1 MLVAHS
7 AIVNNAS
14 DNDGGGIYL
23 GGGWGQHRIQSSTIS
38 GNTTSG
44 AGGGVLVRFVPATT
58 TYVHILTST
67 ITNNTAAG
75 TGGGIE
81 FEPPPSEIGFSQD
94 VSVFSSIVA
103 GNFSLS
109 VTFEWNINETWNRPT
124 GVFNCINS
132 LIYVAPGFPRPT
144 DMGGCTFDVRNPML
158 GPLTP
163 FGGEGNLPL
172 HPLLAG
178 SPAVDAALDDGGRDE
193 QRNGWIADTDS
204 LPQPAGWMMF
214 EPLVDGD
221 GDGMAVR
228 DLGAYERNDRW
239 QTELLAVRAQGPA
252 THTVVTI
259 PGGYD
264 RGAGTTYAAAS
275 ATDEFVTY
283 ALPIGEPGR
292 YDLTI
297 GARKAADAGK
307 LQVAVADDPAG
318 PWTDLGAE
326 QDGYA
331 ATSAF
336 VSLGPFPALFTSAG
350 EKLLRLSVTGK
361 NPASAGYRLYL
372 DYVAAKR
379 SAGGV
384 SGRGGRGRRRSQL
397 LRSSPVAASAAGAPT
412 APASSATAA
421 ALISRSPP
429 VVDAISGVTAVA
441 AGAAHTCALSSD
453 GSVRCWGANA
463 SGQLGD
469 GSTTAR
475 AIPPA
480 ASRAVGRESRRGG
493 LAPHVRAHDGWR
505 RSLLG
510 RQRVWPARRRLDDRP
525 SAAPDRRRAPRAEGD
540 QRRATR
546 TCALDDRRRGAPLG
560 GNGPGRAGRRYDRTT
575 SRRRPPRTSSPTSRR
590 SAPANTHTWALRRTR
605 AVSAAGDATPTASR
619 HWPSTPLLSPPD
631 ADVFPASSRSSRP
644 AASPARS

>member
-1 MLVAHS
+1 M
-7 AIVNNAS
+7 
-14 DNDGGGIYL
+14 
-23 GGGWGQHRIQSSTIS
+23 
-38 GNTTSG
+38 
-44 AGGGVLVRFVPATT
+44 LVRFVPATT
-58 TYVHILTST
+58 TYVHIYTST

-163 FGGEGNLPL
+163 FGGK
-172 HPLLAG
+172 ATCRSTRS
-178 SPAVDAALDDGGRDE
+178 SPAARPSTRPSTRQRDE
-193 QRNGWIADTDS
+193 QRNGSIADTIRS
-204 LPQPAGWMMF
+204 QPAGWMMF

-221 GDGMAVR
+221 GDGMAMR

-239 QTELLAVRAQGPA
+239 QTELLAVPAQGPA

-275 ATDEFVTY
+275 AADEFVTY

-297 GARKAADAGK
+297 GARKGADAGSF
-307 LQVAVADDPAG
+307 QVAIADGPAG

-361 NPASAGYRLYL
+361 NPASAGYRLYSRL
-372 DYVAAKR
+372 R
-379 SAGGV
+379 RREEERGRV
-384 SGRGGRGRRRSQL
+384 SGHGGRGRRRSQL
-397 LRSSPVAASAAGAPT
+397 
-412 APASSATAA
+412 
-421 ALISRSPP
+421 
-429 VVDAISGVTAVA
+429 
-441 AGAAHTCALSSD
+441 CALP
-453 GSVRCWGANA
+453 R
-463 SGQLGD
+463 
-469 GSTTAR
+469 
-475 AIPPA
+475 
-480 ASRAVGRESRRGG
+480 
-493 LAPHVRAHDGWR
+493 WR
-505 RSLLG
+505 RPLLG
-510 RQRVWPARRRLDDRP
+510 RQRLRPARG
-525 SAAPDRRRAPRAEGD
+525 RRRR
-540 QRRATR
+540 
-546 TCALDDRRRGAPLG
+546 
-560 GNGPGRAGRRYDRTT
+560 
-575 SRRRPPRTSSPTSRR
+575 
-590 SAPANTHTWALRRTR
+590 
-605 AVSAAGDATPTASR
+605 
-619 HWPSTPLLSPPD
+619 
-631 ADVFPASSRSSRP
+631 
-644 AASPARS
+644 